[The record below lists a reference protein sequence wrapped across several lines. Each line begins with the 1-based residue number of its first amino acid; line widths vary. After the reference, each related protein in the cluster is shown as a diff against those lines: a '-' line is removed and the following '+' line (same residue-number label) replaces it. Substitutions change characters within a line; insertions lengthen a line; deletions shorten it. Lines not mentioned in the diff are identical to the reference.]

1 MLSDDER
8 RSEREQAEVFALLRR
23 LDHPPRRIGV
33 EAVAARA
40 RAGEAGIQWRRWA
53 AGIVLVAGLTGV
65 AYAMP
70 GSPFPA
76 WARALS
82 EWIRGGPEMR
92 VPDPAPMPAASD
104 ASVAGIAVPPGRSLV
119 IVFTTPASESEAR
132 ISLTDGD
139 EVMVRAPQ
147 GAATFRSD
155 LDRLVIDNHGPAGAF
170 EIEIPRSA
178 PRVEIRVSDD
188 RIFLKEADHI
198 TPAMPDTGGVR
209 VTRLIPAK

>member
-8 RSEREQAEVFALLRR
+8 RSEREQAEVFALLGR
-23 LDHPPRRIGV
+23 LDHAPRHIGV

-92 VPDPAPMPAASD
+92 APDAAPMPAASD
-104 ASVAGIAVPPGRSLV
+104 ASVAGIAVRPGRNLM
-119 IVFTTPASESEAR
+119 IVFTMPASESEAR

-147 GAATFRSD
+147 GAARFTSD
-155 LDRLVIDNHGPAGAF
+155 LDRLVIDNRGPASAF

-178 PRVEIRVSDD
+178 PRVEIRVHDE
-188 RIFLKEADHI
+188 RIFFKEGDSI
-198 TPAMPDTGGVR
+198 TPAMPDAGGMQ
-209 VTRLIPAK
+209 VTRLIPAE